1 DYKTISRYKQGWLSV
16 ILWHNDGKYK
26 TGIPNNDFPIKYNGR
41 IALRCV
47 ALRCVALRSEHSSPL
62 KSIQGFLSNLCIGV
76 KSYAI

>member
-1 DYKTISRYKQGWLSV
+1 V
-16 ILWHNDGKYK
+16 ILRHNDGKYK

>member
-1 DYKTISRYKQGWLSV
+1 MTFSLNTMVK
-16 ILWHNDGKYK
+16 
-26 TGIPNNDFPIKYNGR
+26 F
-41 IALRCV
+41 ALRCV

>member
-1 DYKTISRYKQGWLSV
+1 YKQGWLSV
-16 ILWHNDGKYK
+16 ILRHNDGKYK

-41 IALRCV
+41 IALRCVALRCV

>member
-1 DYKTISRYKQGWLSV
+1 MTFSLNTMVK
-16 ILWHNDGKYK
+16 
-26 TGIPNNDFPIKYNGR
+26 F
-41 IALRCV
+41 